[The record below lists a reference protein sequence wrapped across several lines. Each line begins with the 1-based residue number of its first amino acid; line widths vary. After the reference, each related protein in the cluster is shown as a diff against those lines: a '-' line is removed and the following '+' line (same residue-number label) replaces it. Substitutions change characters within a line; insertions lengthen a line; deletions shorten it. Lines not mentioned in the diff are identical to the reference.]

1 MTATTPLSVA
11 EYTSP
16 LPINV
21 QAAIGRFI
29 TSWSRIEH
37 VLALQVGRL
46 AATHVDYGGPGF
58 NIEAFLRCSLL
69 AGGTHPRALTA
80 QIVTL
85 AQIHRYRH
93 HAALKA
99 AGDKLLK
106 VRERRDDVAHL
117 LATPKGPNSFSLK
130 AMAGSKSKPF
140 IEKIF
145 TVDDLDQW
153 CAKLRAHSME
163 IDSRVTEITGWSW
176 THISE
181 EFGVEI

>member
-1 MTATTPLSVA
+1 MSSPFKWGDLQPHMWTTGDLGS
-11 EYTSP
+11 T
-16 LPINV
+16 LRLFF
-21 QAAIGRFI
+21 AARC
-29 TSWSRIEH
+29 W
-37 VLALQVGRL
+37 
-46 AATHVDYGGPGF
+46 P
-58 NIEAFLRCSLL
+58 EARTQESL
-69 AGGTHPRALTA
+69 
-80 QIVTL
+80 VTL